1 MTPYEADQKA
11 RAMIHERPTL
21 HLVTDFELTDLLPPT
36 MEVIT
41 LRGWIMDE
49 LEARSLAAFEAWI
62 DSDEES
68 PRKFFEAIPA

>member
-11 RAMIHERPTL
+11 RAMIHERPTANL
-21 HLVTDFELTDLLPPT
+21 ITDFELTELLPPT

-49 LEARSLAAFEAWI
+49 LEARSLKAFEAWI
-62 DSDEES
+62 DSEEES
-68 PRKFFEAIPA
+68 PRKFFKAIPT